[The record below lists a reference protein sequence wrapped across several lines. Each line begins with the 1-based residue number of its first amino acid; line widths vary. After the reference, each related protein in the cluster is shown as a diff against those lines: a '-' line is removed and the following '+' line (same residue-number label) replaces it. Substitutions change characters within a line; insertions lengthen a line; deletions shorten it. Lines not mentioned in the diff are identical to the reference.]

1 MTTKDSEEV
10 VYLVGGS
17 NESSRLSSVQ
27 FYAVSN
33 DQWTSA
39 SDMSSARNGVGVVS
53 YDGELI
59 TLNFLPLTKP
69 EACQLIRSCRT
80 SMSSQPKVVLIVC

>member
-1 MTTKDSEEV
+1 MASGRWGAGLIAMTTRDGEEV

-27 FYAVSN
+27 YYMVSN
-33 DQWTSA
+33 DQWASA

-53 YDGELI
+53 YDGESLR
-59 TLNFLPLTKP
+59 F
-69 EACQLIRSCRT
+69 
-80 SMSSQPKVVLIVC
+80 